1 MRLVPT
7 HTEAR
12 GRSGRSGSPGV
23 AKPWSSRTRKRPTGP
38 ANAPTPGSAEGSSR
52 RLRDARTARG
62 RPRFRRAARA
72 GLFVRRSRAPPLSR
86 FRASQRREA
95 GRTELGARIP
105 EQLASPVEPSP
116 CAGMARPCLAAEAS
130 RPGVW
135 RPHSLAPVRDPL
147 TLEWPGGR
155 MTTPSMP
162 PTLSRGRRGT
172 VDAGSSAGD
181 PRGPA
186 FCCTCGADTPGPPA
200 LATVRATL
208 DAMRKE
214 PRSPR
219 QAARSALDPRA
230 RAQFAAWGRE
240 GRKGNEK
247 KRSGAERK
255 GRDAERARHPRAADP
270 AEGSPS

>member
-1 MRLVPT
+1 VRLVPT

-62 RPRFRRAARA
+62 RPSFRRAALA

-105 EQLASPVEPSP
+105 EQLGSPVEPSP

-147 TLEWPGGR
+147 TLEWPRRSDDDTEHAADSIARTAGDGRCWFLGGR
-155 MTTPSMP
+155 P
-162 PTLSRGRRGT
+162 PR
-172 VDAGSSAGD
+172 
-181 PRGPA
+181 
-186 FCCTCGADTPGPPA
+186 PGV
-200 LATVRATL
+200 LLYV
-208 DAMRKE
+208 
-214 PRSPR
+214 
-219 QAARSALDPRA
+219 
-230 RAQFAAWGRE
+230 WG
-240 GRKGNEK
+240 
-247 KRSGAERK
+247 
-255 GRDAERARHPRAADP
+255 
-270 AEGSPS
+270 

>member
-38 ANAPTPGSAEGSSR
+38 ANAPTPCSAEGSSR

-62 RPRFRRAARA
+62 RPSFRRAALA

-130 RPGVW
+130 RPVSGGRTRW
-135 RPHSLAPVRDPL
+135 RRYAIHSP
-147 TLEWPGGR
+147 WNGPGGR
-155 MTTPSMP
+155 ITTPSMP
-162 PTLSRGRRGT
+162 PTLSRGRLGT

-255 GRDAERARHPRAADP
+255 GRGWERARHPRAADP